1 MGTAYEIKARD
12 LYKVADF
19 IMTLSQ
25 ELEQLVKQ
33 VVRKFE
39 EESEWLLTSLEKLAI
54 EEGHERGCSKE

>member
-1 MGTAYEIKARD
+1 
-12 LYKVADF
+12 
-19 IMTLSQ
+19 MTLLQ